1 MKKRSEPHPMSIG
14 GRARSI
20 AHALRGIRVLIV
32 TQPNAMLHVVTA
44 VAVVAL
50 GLFFGLSLIE
60 WALVAVSIAAVLA
73 SEAFNTALEFL
84 ADAVQPDHDTL
95 IGRAK
100 DLAAGAVLLTSLG
113 AAAVGLLI
121 FLPHVLRMVRG

>member
-1 MKKRSEPHPMSIG
+1 MKNRSEPHPISIG
-14 GRARSI
+14 RRARSI
-20 AHALRGIRVLIV
+20 AHALRGIRVLIS
-32 TQPNAMLHVVTA
+32 TQPNAMLHVAVA

-50 GLFFGLSLIE
+50 GLFLGLSLME
-60 WALVAVSIAAVLA
+60 WALVTVSIATVLA

-84 ADAVQPDHDTL
+84 ADAVQPNHDPL

-100 DLAAGAVLLTSLG
+100 DVAAGAVLLTSLG